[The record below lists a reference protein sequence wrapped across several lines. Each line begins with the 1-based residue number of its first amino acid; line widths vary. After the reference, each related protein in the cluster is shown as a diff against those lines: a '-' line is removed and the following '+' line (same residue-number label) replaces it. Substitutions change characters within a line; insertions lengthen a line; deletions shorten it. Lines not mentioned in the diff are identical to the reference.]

1 MGAALADRCQSLCR
15 CPPGALLCFF
25 AALEG
30 LEDLDFLAAILAAE
44 GETGAVGHDAVILP
58 DLQDMFHVEEN
69 AAAGFQKQIRW
80 NEKGGILKPD
90 ADAVT
95 RGSGMEEDI
104 VPVGYEIEKIMTGNG
119 KRRAAK

>member
-1 MGAALADRCQSLCR
+1 MQTDVRACAAAHPVRF
-15 CPPGALLCFF
+15 LCFF

-30 LEDLDFLAAILAAE
+30 LEDLDFLAAVLAAE
-44 GETGAVGHDAVILP
+44 GETGAIGHDAVILP
-58 DLQDMFHVEEN
+58 DLQDMFHVEKN
-69 AAAGFQKQIRW
+69 AAAGFQKQIRR
-80 NEKGGILKPD
+80 NEKDGILKPD

-119 KRRAAK
+119 KRIAAK